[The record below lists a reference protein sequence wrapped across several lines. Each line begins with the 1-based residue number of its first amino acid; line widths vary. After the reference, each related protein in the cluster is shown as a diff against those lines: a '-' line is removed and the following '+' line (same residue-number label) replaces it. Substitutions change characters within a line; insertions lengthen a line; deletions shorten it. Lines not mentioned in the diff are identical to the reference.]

1 MIDLPAPPKDRS
13 SWMTLQTAM
22 SKYLTMI
29 TKVVIKL
36 VLMIIKVWTVDVE
49 NRGIEWSENLFNH
62 IMNFSRR
69 SGANGWWW
77 LSISS
82 ALQVG
87 KLDLEGVESQYL
99 ALFRSGIQPLL
110 PDDFGDEAL
119 AGIKF
124 GEEFG
129 NRYGETKFYDPL
141 IWRLGL
147 SKLIIFIFPQVTHIL
162 NFSLA
167 AWKTPSVML
176 ATSNPFALILIA
188 PISYPKVFI

>member
-1 MIDLPAPPKDRS
+1 M
-13 SWMTLQTAM
+13 
-22 SKYLTMI
+22 
-29 TKVVIKL
+29 
-36 VLMIIKVWTVDVE
+36 
-49 NRGIEWSENLFNH
+49 
-62 IMNFSRR
+62 
-69 SGANGWWW
+69 
-77 LSISS
+77 
-82 ALQVG
+82 
-87 KLDLEGVESQYL
+87 

-129 NRYGETKFYDPL
+129 NRYGETKFYDPF
-141 IWRLGL
+141 IKRLGL
-147 SKLIIFIFPQVTHIL
+147 NKLTIFIFPQVTHIL

-176 ATSNPFALILIA
+176 ATSNPFGLILIA

>member
-1 MIDLPAPPKDRS
+1 
-13 SWMTLQTAM
+13 M

-36 VLMIIKVWTVDVE
+36 VLMITKVWTADVE
-49 NRGIEWSENLFNH
+49 NRNIEWSENLFNH

-87 KLDLEGVESQYL
+87 KLDLECGKSVFGPFQVRNPTSTSWWL
-99 ALFRSGIQPLL
+99 RWWGSGWYKVW
-110 PDDFGDEAL
+110 G
-119 AGIKF
+119 GIRKQIWW
-124 GEEFG
+124 
-129 NRYGETKFYDPL
+129 NKFYDPL
-141 IWRLGL
+141 IWRLGQN
-147 SKLIIFIFPQVTHIL
+147 KLIIFIFPQVTHIL

-176 ATSNPFALILIA
+176 ATSNPFALILIS

>member
-1 MIDLPAPPKDRS
+1 
-13 SWMTLQTAM
+13 M

-62 IMNFSRR
+62 ILNFSRR
-69 SGANGWWW
+69 SGANGWRW

-129 NRYGETKFYDPL
+129 NRYGETKFCDPL
-141 IWRLGL
+141 IWRLGH
-147 SKLIIFIFPQVTHIL
+147 SKLIEFIFPQVTHIL

-176 ATSNPFALILIA
+176 ATSNLLDW
-188 PISYPKVFI
+188 SW